1 MCCFGKKR
9 VTLSEFFEGV
19 TENLNKLKEP
29 VFSKEELERR
39 GITSSFQ
46 NFPCVFDICCTK
58 EGWVKHETT
67 RIKSSLKHILTSKCF
82 LNDKE
87 LVAPNKEMY
96 LTYAEVGIEYH
107 ITSSSWVLLFKRIIS
122 VVLIVVATMLT
133 ISCVNYSIRR
143 CFDQK
148 KDTKTSWHSIGQY
161 EKNKLVRQG

>member
-29 VFSKEELERR
+29 VFSKEELERH

-96 LTYAEVGIEYH
+96 LTYVEIGIEYH
-107 ITSSSWVLLFKRIIS
+107 TTSSCWALLVKRIIS
-122 VVLIVVATMLT
+122 VGLIVATTMLT
-133 ISCVNYSIRR
+133 IFFCKLL
-143 CFDQK
+143 D
-148 KDTKTSWHSIGQY
+148 KTLFLSTERHEARLAFNWS
-161 EKNKLVRQG
+161 V